1 MKGWISHCENVPSNI
16 GKVLKKSLS
25 GFKKKKILSLKMK
38 IYRFR
43 MLDSINAL
51 IARLN

>member
-25 GFKKKKILSLKMK
+25 GFKKKNPLFENENLQI
-38 IYRFR
+38 
-43 MLDSINAL
+43 
-51 IARLN
+51 